1 MKTMSGLDAAFLHI
15 ETPETPMHIG
25 LLLTLEPPAGHEG
38 SFLPEIKRLLA
49 PRLALEPFFRARLAA
64 MPLGFANPVW
74 VDDGLPDMGYH
85 IRHFYLPKPGSRAQ
99 LEARVAG
106 LHGALLDRNR
116 PLWELTVIEGLDDG
130 SVALYFKVHHAM
142 LDGAAGIA
150 LAARLFDATPVPAA
164 VPANWRELAARG
176 EQAALVP
183 RVQSAL
189 RQTLGQ
195 YMKLVR
201 HVPDALGVAGGV
213 LGSLASK
220 GEAGMRQNLGLG
232 PRTVFNVPIS
242 GARHCATASLPLK
255 SVVHLTQQF
264 EVSFN
269 DIVLAI
275 CSGALRQYL
284 RDNDGIPRKP
294 LIATVPVSLRGTGD
308 TEATIQATLTLVNL
322 ATHIADP
329 RKRLQAIHN
338 AASAAVSL
346 TRRAKSVMPTDFPSL
361 GMPWW
366 LGTLAKLYG
375 ASKLAA
381 VIPPIANV
389 AISNVPGPRQP
400 LYVAGA
406 KITGYWPLSLV
417 EHGLG
422 LNITVI
428 SYADRL
434 HFGLVAAHEA
444 VPEIA
449 PLADAIQASFDELL
463 QLLPTETPPSR
474 PRKPRTKPAPQAE
487 RVTPVLPLTIEATTP
502 GGDTMH

>member
-25 LLLTLEPPAGHEG
+25 ALILLEKPAGHQG

-49 PRLALEPFFRARLAA
+49 PRLALEPFFRARLAT

-74 VDDGLPDMGYH
+74 VDDGLPDLGYH
-85 IRHFYLPKPGSRAQ
+85 IRHFYLSKPGTRAQ
-99 LEARVAG
+99 LEERVAA
-106 LHGALLDRNR
+106 LHGTLLDRSR
-116 PLWELTVIEGLDDG
+116 PLWELTVIEGLQDG
-130 SVALYFKVHHAM
+130 SVALYFKVHHAT

-150 LAARLFDATPVPAA
+150 LAASLFDRSATPAA
-164 VPANWRELAARG
+164 VPANWRELAERG
-176 EQAALVP
+176 EQTGLVP

-189 RQTLGQ
+189 SQTAGQ
-195 YMKLVR
+195 YLKLVR
-201 HVPDALGVAGGV
+201 HLPDALGVLGGV
-213 LGSLASK
+213 FGSLTSK
-220 GEAGMRQNLGLG
+220 GEDGMRQNLGFG

-242 GARHCATASLPLK
+242 GTRHCATASLPLK
-255 SVVHLTQQF
+255 SVVQLAQHF

-294 LIATVPVSLRGTGD
+294 LIATVPVSLRGAGD
-308 TEATIQATLTLVNL
+308 TKATIQATLTLVNL

-329 RKRLQAIHN
+329 RKRLQAIHG

-375 ASKLAA
+375 ASKLASK
-381 VIPPIANV
+381 IPPIANV
-389 AISNVPGPRQP
+389 AISNVPGPQQP
-400 LYVAGA
+400 MYVAGA

-428 SYADRL
+428 SYADAL
-434 HFGLVAAHEA
+434 HVGLVAADEA

-449 PLADAIQASFDELL
+449 PLADAIVAAFDELHQFVPVLAPPVAPRKRRSKPTVKVSPTPPTL
-463 QLLPTETPPSR
+463 QLSADTPPPPSD
-474 PRKPRTKPAPQAE
+474 
-487 RVTPVLPLTIEATTP
+487 L
-502 GGDTMH
+502 MH